1 MGYTLEIG
9 AFTNRN
15 GQPRFRSVTAGNPT
29 KSHYGPILEALG
41 LDDAGEPDGNWT
53 PVSVDKVRAI
63 DTERLTAVDGIPAEL
78 LGDLLEL
85 QGDIILG
92 GYQPQTFVR
101 LVA

>member
-9 AFTNRN
+9 AFTNR

-29 KSHYGPILEALG
+29 NSHNRLILEALG
-41 LDDAGEPDGNWT
+41 LDDAGEPDGHWT

-63 DTERLTAVDGIPAEL
+63 DTERPTAVNGIPAEL

-92 GYQPQTFVR
+92 GVHPQTFVR
-101 LVA
+101 LTV